1 MVTIAFEQHKLSNGM
16 DVILHEDHTIPLVAV
31 NVWYHVG
38 SKNEEMGRTGFAHL
52 FEHVMFEGTKH
63 HNRSHFEP
71 LQKAG
76 ANLNGSTTTD
86 RTNYWEDVPS
96 NYLELALWLEADRM
110 GFLLDGLDQQKFD
123 VQRDVVK
130 NERRQSYENRPYGM
144 AHWHLQS
151 ALFPLPHPYH
161 WMTIGSQE
169 DLDAASLEDVKD
181 FFQRFYGP
189 SNASL
194 AIAGDFHTAEALDL
208 VNRYF
213 GDLPP
218 GESVPRVGRQDSL
231 LSGRVDIE
239 MRDKVTLPRLYIA
252 WPAPSEGHSDDAP
265 LELYQA
271 VMSDG
276 LSSRLHRSLVYEKQ
290 IAQHAFIRYVPSE
303 IAGQLLLQVT
313 AAEGHTLDEIEAAVE
328 AELEDIHR
336 NPPTEEEIARS
347 KNRIEATHFR
357 QLARIGGFG
366 GRADQLNHFNII
378 ESDPN
383 LINTS
388 LDRCLAVEREDI
400 LRVAETYVSGNRV
413 RLRVLPETPLSAAAT
428 IVDRNI
434 MPPPSQEPTFTPPL
448 PVRDRLPNGMGVTVV
463 EQSGMPIVAFGVL
476 LGSGASADP
485 GNLPGLAGLVGGMLP
500 EGAGGKSS
508 QQIAND
514 FEFIG
519 ARLSVD
525 SRREYSMV
533 STETLTRHWGSA
545 LEMMAEVLLSPDFPQ
560 HELDRVRRE
569 HLTDLRRGKDEPNVV
584 AERLVAGLVYPQS
597 SGYAHPI
604 SGTEA
609 SVRAITRD
617 DLLVLFRNA
626 YRPDGAHLLVVGDVK
641 REDVMSRA
649 AQVFGAW
656 SGAGSGKGAS
666 GNGELTDNQATIYLV
681 DRPGA
686 PQSVIRA
693 VHSLVPRRHPDYF
706 PLLLANY
713 SFGGQFSARL
723 NQNLRQDKGYSYGY
737 MSSIQWHQGP
747 SMLAAGGS
755 VQSNATGES
764 VYETLKEFR
773 EVNGE
778 RPITAEELSN
788 AKDGLL
794 RAYPASFE
802 RPASVLGQLVA
813 MEQFGLP
820 DDYFRTV
827 RPSIDSVTLD
837 DVHRV
842 SQNHIRP
849 GNLQVL
855 VVGDRASVEG
865 PLSELGLPIV
875 HLTEDGEPTD

>member
-1 MVTIAFEQHKLSNGM
+1 MVTIAFEKHKLSNGM
-16 DVILHEDHTIPLVAV
+16 DVILHEDHTIPIVAV

-38 SKNEEMGRTGFAHL
+38 SKNEEVGRTGFAHL

-63 HNRSHFEP
+63 HQRSHFEP

-144 AHWHLQS
+144 AHHHLQP

-169 DLDAASLEDVKD
+169 DLDAASVEDVKE

-189 SNASL
+189 SNASV
-194 AIAGDFHTAEALDL
+194 AIAGDFHSAEALEL
-208 VNRYF
+208 VSKYF

-218 GESVPRVGRQDSL
+218 GESVPRIGRQDSL
-231 LSGRVDIE
+231 LSGRIDIE
-239 MRDKVTLPRLYIA
+239 MSDKVTLPRLYIA
-252 WPAPSEGHSDDAP
+252 WPAPPEGHPDDAP

-290 IAQHAFIRYVPSE
+290 IAQHAFVRYVPSE
-303 IAGQLLLQVT
+303 IAGQLLVQVT
-313 AAEGHTLDEIEAAVE
+313 AAEGHSLGEVEAAVE
-328 AELEDIHR
+328 AELENIHR
-336 NPPTEEEIARS
+336 NPPTDEEIARS

-378 ESDPN
+378 ESNPD

-400 LRVAETYVSGNRV
+400 LRVAETYVSDNQV
-413 RLRVLPETPLSAAAT
+413 RLRVLPETPLSAAVT
-428 IVDRNI
+428 TVDRNI
-434 MPPPSQEPTFTPPL
+434 MPPPSKEPTFTPPL

-463 EQSGMPIVAFGVL
+463 EQTGMPIVAFGVL
-476 LGSGASADP
+476 IGTGASADP
-485 GNLPGLAGLVGGMLP
+485 ADLPGLSGLVGDMLP
-500 EGAGGKSS
+500 EGAAGKSS

-525 SRREYSMV
+525 TRREYSML

-560 HELDRVRRE
+560 HELDRLRRE
-569 HLTDLRRGKDEPNVV
+569 HLTDLRRSKDEPNVI
-584 AERLVAGLVYPQS
+584 AERLIAGLVYPS
-597 SGYAHPI
+597 ASGYAHPI
-604 SGTEA
+604 SGTET
-609 SVRAITRD
+609 SVQAITRD
-617 DLLVLFRNA
+617 HLVGQFGRS
-626 YRPDGAHLLVVGDVK
+626 YRPDNAHLLVVGDVD
-641 REDVMSRA
+641 REEVMRRA
-649 AQVFGAW
+649 SAVFGSW
-656 SGAGSGKGAS
+656 SSPDFPVDGSE
-666 GNGELTDNQATIYLV
+666 NDELTDSPATIYLV
-681 DRPGA
+681 DRPAA

-693 VHSLVPRRHPDYF
+693 AHSLVPRRHPDYF

-737 MSSIQWHQGP
+737 MSSIQWNRRP
-747 SMLAAGGS
+747 STLIAGGS

-764 VYETLKEFR
+764 VHETIKEFQ
-773 EVNGE
+773 EVSGE

-813 MEQFGLP
+813 MEQLGLP
-820 DDYFRTV
+820 DDYFRSV
-827 RPSIDSVTLD
+827 RPALEAVTLD
-837 DVHRV
+837 DIHRV
-842 SQNHIRP
+842 SSTHIRP
-849 GNLQVL
+849 GNLQIL

-865 PLSELGLPIV
+865 PLAEQGLRIV
-875 HLTEDGEPTD
+875 HLTEDGEPTT